1 MILAAAVDTTPD
13 IVKLILSYGITPIV
27 LIAMSTFGIVYFK
40 PSVDDLKDNLAA
52 CRTDLK
58 EAREDL
64 KRQGDLMREILVP
77 AVVKSSEL
85 IQRVADE
92 IWRMRGAA

>member
-1 MILAAAVDTTPD
+1 LILAVPTDAPQTFLNWAQF
-13 IVKLILSYGITPIV
+13 GV
-27 LIAMSTFGIVYFK
+27 LGLVVAGALFGWVWFK
-40 PSVDDLKDNLAA
+40 PAVDDLKASLAE
-52 CRTDLK
+52 CRADLK

-64 KRQGDLMREILVP
+64 KRQGDLTREILVP

-92 IWRMRGAA
+92 IWRLRGAA